1 MIPREIKV
9 RPGEPIIPAWERLVK
24 WVASLRVIPS
34 PDFNAR
40 LTPHGTVIR
49 VRKGQK
55 FRHPFRVVASGSMAL
70 VSEGILND
78 LVPTILE
85 NGKKRRIDN
94 RDASGVLDRNNTAP
108 RLNLDFSKASKDGRI
123 YISIRYTLKSG
134 EKDAEAEIVQ
144 TDSAKGPVDG
154 RGYYALA
161 MLFLT
166 EDRKSIERTFQITHH
181 NLRVTFQER
190 TPSAED
196 LEKSPT
202 AKPIGRY
209 IFYPA

>member
-1 MIPREIKV
+1 
-9 RPGEPIIPAWERLVK
+9 
-24 WVASLRVIPS
+24 VASLRVIPS

-40 LTPHGTVIR
+40 LTPHGTIIR
-49 VRKGQK
+49 VRKGSK
-55 FRHPFRVVASGSMAL
+55 FRHPFRVVASGKMAI

-94 RDASGVLDRNNTAP
+94 RDSSGVLEKASSAP
-108 RLNLDFSKASKDGRI
+108 RLKLDLSKASKDGRI
-123 YISIRYTLKSG
+123 YISIRYTLEAGDKP
-134 EKDAEAEIVQ
+134 AEAEIVQ

-154 RGYYALA
+154 RGYYPLA

-196 LEKSPT
+196 LEKSPG